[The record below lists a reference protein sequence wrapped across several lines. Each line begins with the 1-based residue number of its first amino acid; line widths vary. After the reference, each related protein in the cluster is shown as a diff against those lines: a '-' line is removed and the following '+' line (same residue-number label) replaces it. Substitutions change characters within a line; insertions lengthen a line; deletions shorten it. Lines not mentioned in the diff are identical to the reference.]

1 MNSHKILWIPIIKSS
16 TKWAWQL
23 QWTIPGACCA
33 DRFARSKWRQR
44 WGAPEKYESQ
54 LGWFFPIYGNKKMF
68 QTTNQL
74 LLLLLQLL
82 LLLLPTYV
90 TDNYCYYY
98 HYYFHIVW
106 ILPSFYGSLLEYS
119 GYFCYQVS
127 DSHSYYCR
135 TSAITSYC
143 DMIFPLLAFTIAQ
156 QLLYLCICVHVF
168 MFSCFIVHACMFLM
182 ILSMHISY
190 MYVVISGWMDVWMY
204 G

>member
-1 MNSHKILWIPIIKSS
+1 MNSHRIPWIPIIKSS
-16 TKWAWQL
+16 TNRAWQL

-54 LGWFFPIYGNKKMF
+54 LGWFFPIYGNKKKVPNH
-68 QTTNQL
+68 QSSILTIITIIIIIVTNIYIYIH
-74 LLLLLQLL
+74 
-82 LLLLPTYV
+82 TYI

-127 DSHSYYCR
+127 DSHNY
-135 TSAITSYC
+135 
-143 DMIFPLLAFTIAQ
+143 
-156 QLLYLCICVHVF
+156 
-168 MFSCFIVHACMFLM
+168 
-182 ILSMHISY
+182 
-190 MYVVISGWMDVWMY
+190 
-204 G
+204 